1 MAGSKTVAAIS
12 TPHAVGGIS
21 VVRISGPD
29 AIAAADRVFRP
40 VSGRSL
46 AEHRG
51 YTAAYGTVYDG
62 EEAVDEAVVTV
73 FRAPKS
79 YTGED
84 VAEISC
90 HGGLYVT
97 RRVLMAVLRQGVSPA
112 GPGEFTKRAFLNGK
126 LSLTQA
132 EAVADLIQAG
142 GEQSLR
148 SARGAVNGA
157 LYRKIRGLTER
168 MLEVSGHIAAY
179 MDYPEEEIDP
189 VESDEVRSVLTQVKA
204 EMDGLLA
211 RFDQGRMIREGVE
224 TVILGKPN
232 VGKSTLMNLL
242 AGARKSIVTDIPG
255 TTRDVVE
262 ETVTLGGV
270 VLRLADTAGIRET
283 GDAVEQAGVELALER
298 LDSAQLVLAVFDSS
312 SPLTAEDERLME
324 RLGGVPCV
332 AVCNKTDL
340 GQMLDVQKLRER
352 FCPEKS
358 ARLVEISAQEGKG
371 LEELSRAVE
380 EVLSLNGIEASG
392 AMLANMRQFSCAE
405 RAASLLEEA
414 LATLEAGYTLDAVDV
429 SVESVISSLLELTG
443 ERVTDAVVEQVF
455 SRFCV
460 GK

>member
-1 MAGSKTVAAIS
+1 MADSNTIAAIS
-12 TPHAVGGIS
+12 TPNAVGGIS
-21 VVRISGPD
+21 VLRISGPE
-29 AIAAADRVFRP
+29 AIAAADGVFRP
-40 VSGRSL
+40 VSGRPLS
-46 AEHRG
+46 AHKG

-62 EEAVDEAVVTV
+62 DEALDDVVATV

-84 VAEISC
+84 VVEISC

-97 RRVLMAVLRQGVSPA
+97 RRVLMAILKTGVSLA

-148 SARGAVNGA
+148 SARGAMKGE
-157 LYRKIRGLTER
+157 LYRKIRGLTDR
-168 MLEVSGHIAAY
+168 MLTVSGHIAAY

-189 VESDEVRSVLTQVKA
+189 VESNEIQEVLSQVQA
-204 EMDGLLA
+204 ELEELLR
-211 RFDQGRMIREGVE
+211 RFDQGKLIREGVE

-242 AGARKSIVTDIPG
+242 AGAKKSIVTDIPG

-262 ETVTLGGV
+262 ETVMLDGV

-283 GDAVEQAGVELALER
+283 EDQVEQAGVELALER
-298 LDSAQLVLAVFDSS
+298 LDTAQLVLAVFDSS
-312 SPLTAEDERLME
+312 SPLSEEDKALIGRLE
-324 RLGGVPCV
+324 GLPCV

-340 GQMLDVQKLRER
+340 GQQLDMDFLRGH
-352 FCPEKS
+352 FPHI
-358 ARLVEISAQEGKG
+358 VEISARENQG
-371 LEELSRAVE
+371 LEELSREVA
-380 EVLSLNGIEASG
+380 EVLSLTDVEASS
-392 AMLANMRQFSCAE
+392 AMLANLRQFECAQ
-405 RAASLLEEA
+405 RAAKLLGEA
-414 LATLEAGYTLDAVDV
+414 QSTLVEGYTLDAVDV
-429 SVESVISSLLELTG
+429 SVESVIAALLELTG
-443 ERVTDAVVEQVF
+443 ERVTDAIVDQVF
-455 SRFCV
+455 SHFCV